1 MWIRKLSAGVL
12 RVVTPL
18 GPRYIRPSFSQ
29 RLYLLWIFRHFEML
43 PLQVL
48 NNRQRALIDALC
60 LQQRYLSL
68 PPTAPLED
76 SPVLGTVE
84 RRPPI
89 EVETLP
95 PRRPSARVSEAV
107 VRVASGA
114 QRS

>member
-1 MWIRKLSAGVL
+1 MWMKKLSAGVL
-12 RVVTPL
+12 RVVTPI

-48 NNRQRALIDALC
+48 SNRQRTLIDSLC
-60 LQQRYLSL
+60 LQQRFLSL
-68 PPTAPLED
+68 PATAETED

-89 EVETLP
+89 EVDPLP
-95 PRRPSARVSEAV
+95 PRRPSARVTEAV
-107 VRVASGA
+107 ARVAQQGS
-114 QRS
+114 

>member
-12 RVVTPL
+12 RVVTPI

-29 RLYLLWIFRHFEML
+29 RLHLLWIFRHFEML

-48 NNRQRALIDALC
+48 SSRQRALIDSLC
-60 LQQRYLSL
+60 LQQRFLSVAA
-68 PPTAPLED
+68 TTDIDD

-89 EVETLP
+89 EVELLP
-95 PRRPSARVSEAV
+95 PRRPIARVTEAV
-107 VRVASGA
+107 ARIA
-114 QRS
+114 QQRF

>member
-1 MWIRKLSAGVL
+1 MWIRKLSVGVL

-29 RLYLLWIFRHFEML
+29 RLYLLWIFRNFEML

-48 NNRQRALIDALC
+48 TIRQRSLIDSLC
-60 LQQRYLSL
+60 LQQRFLSL
-68 PPTAPLED
+68 SPNASLED

-84 RRPPI
+84 RRRPI
-89 EVETLP
+89 EVEILP
-95 PRRPSARVSEAV
+95 PRRPSARVTEAV
-107 VRVASGA
+107 VRAVSGA